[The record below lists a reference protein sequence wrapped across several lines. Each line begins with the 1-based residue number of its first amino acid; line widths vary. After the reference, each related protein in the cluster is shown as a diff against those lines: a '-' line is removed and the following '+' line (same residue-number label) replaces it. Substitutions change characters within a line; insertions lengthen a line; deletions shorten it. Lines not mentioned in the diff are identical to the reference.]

1 MPSLETWVIDII
13 EERRFSIVA
22 KPFLYLIS
30 CLFYLGVKIKNTLYN
45 SGLKKSK
52 KTKAP
57 VISIG
62 NIVAG
67 GTGKTA
73 FIQFF
78 AKELS
83 KSHELA
89 ILSRGYRSEYEHGSH
104 LISNQCGPNRCGD
117 EPYLI
122 KKNVPNVHM
131 IVGKNRL
138 RGAQLSVKRG
148 AQLILLDDGMQHRK
162 MYRNQDIVMLNCN
175 DLFGKGYYL
184 PRGYLRDDPK
194 RLKSADLIILHHIK
208 DESHFDQ
215 VKKELISLTTAPMIG
230 SKMRVIGVRDR
241 GGSLNPDV
249 KKAGLFCGLG
259 HPKSFQDTAIEMGI
273 EIVEKLILPDH
284 IAPTEEE
291 LKSLLYKTQA
301 KGAEILL
308 CTEKDWVKLPERVK
322 YVFSINYVD
331 VTFQIISGMA
341 HYNAFKSDVLELINN
356 SKA

>member
-1 MPSLETWVIDII
+1 MRSLETWVIDII
-13 EERRFSIVA
+13 EGRRSSILA
-22 KPFLYLIS
+22 KPLLYLIS
-30 CLFYLGVKIKNTLYN
+30 CLFYLGVKIKNVFYS
-45 SGLKKSK
+45 SGLMRSR

-89 ILSRGYRSEYEHGSH
+89 ILSRGYRSEFEHGSH
-104 LISNQCGPNRCGD
+104 LISNKCDPNRCGD
-117 EPYLI
+117 EPCLI
-122 KKNVPNVHM
+122 KKNVPNAHM

-138 RGAQLSVKRG
+138 RGAHLSLKRG
-148 AQLILLDDGMQHRK
+148 AQLILLDDGMQHRQ
-162 MYRNQDIVMLNCN
+162 MYRNRDVVMLNCN
-175 DLFGKGYYL
+175 DLLGKGYYL

-194 RLKSADLIILHHIK
+194 RLSCADLIILHHVK
-208 DESHFDQ
+208 DEPHFAQ
-215 VKKELISLTTAPMIG
+215 MKKELSSLTTSPMIG
-230 SKMRVIGVRDR
+230 SKMTALGIRDSE
-241 GGSLNPDV
+241 GNLNPHV
-249 KKAGLFCGLG
+249 KKVGLFCGLG
-259 HPKSFQDTAIEMGI
+259 HPKSFQDTAEEMGI

-308 CTEKDWVKLPERVK
+308 CSEKDWVKLPEHVK
-322 YVFSINYVD
+322 YIFSINYID
-331 VTFQIISGMA
+331 VTFQIISGLA

-356 SKA
+356 NKA